1 MVKLGIFSSITKG
14 DKLGDFDEDNE
25 GGGTKKSFFGKSS
38 SSKPVSPPAPPPPE
52 RSGFFGGGKNDE
64 DSIEE
69 ERPANNNTNNNA
81 RARAKQTDRELMG
94 RLERSTSR
102 RMSERDMTK
111 ERGSRPKSSEG
122 RRNSSVPKDRPKERP
137 KSRSKSQ
144 SRATRSPPQEENG
157 VPKALEP
164 HRRERSGGHRSSSVS
179 KGRPESDKPT
189 TTADSASQSASRS
202 SSRKKRGSRGRA
214 DMHASMPAMTSYVD
228 SDGFVSGLSTPS
240 QTPSPG
246 TMSRKK
252 YGKDTSRVGKSMHM
266 SLANFDAKP
275 DDFRQI
281 ARRLKNDGSSDKAD
295 ATYDSDDYDDES
307 WRVPKPDQA
316 LSKEERKEQIKVSKM
331 AKIKELQRDNRKLQD
346 QMKEKKS
353 RRSEHSGK
361 MIQADGTDEDY
372 SVAYSTA
379 TGNTRGNQME
389 ALKALSK
396 TAVSQRRIVDTQ
408 AKDMEKFQKEIRKMK
423 TEMASSEKRY
433 KQQRTETLR
442 LTKRVEANNMEI
454 ESLQIEL
461 KSAVEKAEKAKADE
475 TLYKTK
481 LDRLTKQ
488 LNQSEARS
496 ERRSGA
502 RSESEQLKDLEKD
515 LEERD
520 DELVKVREEL
530 NETYGRVQQLE
541 NEVTT
546 SNDYLEHAK
555 TERVEM
561 RRGTE
566 EEKENLKEQLE
577 KTQMELK
584 RFKEDSDE
592 LQMTKVDS
600 VQQRSITQEKV
611 VKLEKRNKE
620 LKARWASSEQKKTAQ
635 LKEAK
640 SAADAAAFA
649 MERMRAE
656 LEAVKMHNMRNT
668 QDGDSNGG
676 SGGQPLG
683 DDILQEEL
691 QRVER
696 ENVAYQKRVRDLES
710 GGSGPMDELR
720 NELKV
725 VQRQSRIFEE
735 TANDFKGSNVEL
747 TARVVEL
754 EKEQSGSGRATEDV
768 ERLQN
773 ETETL
778 QREKKLLEEKS
789 SELEKRNFGLQT
801 TVTTL
806 LDENNQH
813 SDAVMAVEE
822 KRSMLEDLQADAA
835 QRNKFLESKVVD
847 LEEKVVWHVE
857 EVESLEK
864 KLELKEQAQAILVEQ
879 NKELESSIAQLNED
893 VGSWR
898 AKASDASVAAAS
910 ASSRSAGSAAQEDER
925 FRTLQKE
932 KSEMEKRSSVLE
944 SQIKILEKDKSHW
957 NKNVLEPV
965 QTQNEFLE
973 ERNAKVEQRNT
984 ALEQKLADLESAQ
997 NALTSKELETNHQQ
1011 RVLEDK
1017 ISQLEK
1023 QNHTLDSNVKRL
1035 EEEVV
1040 TWTSTAELAKKQ
1052 TQLNT
1057 LGDASQKEEI
1067 ARVRAQLDKILEEK
1081 DTLREKKN
1089 KLEQQNVSL
1098 RAKLANAGGVEDD
1111 EDESEYS
1118 SEEDTLDDSNQQSHI
1133 LAAMQRKKEREEEAG
1148 GLRGWWTANRATANL
1163 PEDAKEQIREKDLR
1177 IDNLDR
1183 TIKANEQTIQRLR
1196 SDLVRINSS
1205 FKEEEYV
1212 SKMKLQR
1219 VLQENTAMT
1228 IKVAALENQFIEA
1241 NFGENSSRDGPST
1254 PETLPEKTNR
1264 PEPSPTQAQRRSS
1277 SVSRGANKK
1286 SVIAPSR
1293 EWGESTNYYEKIKYL
1308 EGEVEK
1314 LEEEKKKLQERVET
1328 LSSDLVKEKKER
1340 DDSSIQTDYHTDD
1353 GASDRYS
1360 SRREASEEDLR
1371 DKIRRLQDE
1380 NNELHGDM
1388 VRRIAEMDDERG
1400 YVEDDYEMKLQARDA
1415 TITSLELS
1423 LNQLKNSK
1431 LNSGKKTDKAPPKG
1445 GFADELKAK
1454 AEHLAH
1460 VSVVDDKKHR
1470 QAIISLAKRLKMQ
1483 DAVTEFIN
1491 PDSGEVDEVSWEEID
1506 GIFAKIEEKFFFLEK
1521 VKQLACEFVMGSE
1534 ENTTDEQLIEG
1545 LKLKLAGEDERNGE
1559 KLAKQLATV
1568 SNIHVE
1574 AGQQVEQ
1581 AAAIWN
1587 RIDEGVEDGEEGN
1600 VLEEA
1605 VAAVVKQAALVQ
1617 NEVVLSLQL
1626 IELKLMNRLENK
1638 NTDEIVLKRTDGS
1651 KAKRESERE
1660 LVSLL
1665 GETDIR
1671 LNEKIDQLIY
1681 ETKELETLAN
1691 DASKASSIYGSLSF
1705 DSAKSKKSN
1714 TSEF

>member
-1 MVKLGIFSSITKG
+1 MVKLGLFSSSTKG
-14 DKLGDFDEDNE
+14 EKLGDYGEENE
-25 GGGTKKSFFGKSS
+25 GSGTKKSFFGKS

-69 ERPANNNTNNNA
+69 ERPATTNNA

-94 RLERSTSR
+94 RLERSSSR
-102 RMSERDMTK
+102 RMSGDLTK
-111 ERGSRPKSSEG
+111 GSSRRQNSSEG
-122 RRNSSVPKDRPKERP
+122 RRNSSVPKQRSS
-137 KSRSKSQ
+137 SRSKSQ
-144 SRATRSPPQEENG
+144 SRSTRSPPTEENG

-164 HRRERSGGHRSSSVS
+164 RRRERSSGHRSSSAS
-179 KGRPESDKPT
+179 KTRPESDKPT
-189 TTADSASQSASRS
+189 TADSASASRS

-214 DMHASMPAMTSYVD
+214 DMHASMPAITSYVD

-266 SLANFDAKP
+266 SLANFEAKP

-281 ARRLKNDGSSDKAD
+281 ARRLKNDESSDKQD
-295 ATYDSDDYDDES
+295 ATYDSDDDDES
-307 WRVPKPDQA
+307 WRVPKPDKG

-331 AKIKELQRDNRKLQD
+331 EKIKELQRENRKLQD
-346 QMKEKKS
+346 KMKEKKS
-353 RRSEHSGK
+353 RRSELSGK
-361 MIQADGTDEDY
+361 VIQADGTDEDY
-372 SVAYSTA
+372 SVAYSTG

-423 TEMASSEKRY
+423 SEMASSEKRY

-461 KSAVEKAEKAKADE
+461 SRAIEKAEKAEADE

-481 LDRLTKQ
+481 LQRLTKQ

-502 RSESEQLKDLEKD
+502 RSESEQLSDLEKD

-530 NETYGRVQQLE
+530 NETYSRVQKLE

-546 SNDYLEHAK
+546 SNDYLEHARA
-555 TERVEM
+555 ERVDM

-566 EEKENLKEQLE
+566 EEKEKLKEKLE

-620 LKARWASSEQKKTAQ
+620 LKARWAASEEKKTAQ

-696 ENVAYQKRVRDLES
+696 ENMAYQKRVRDLES
-710 GGSGPMDELR
+710 GGLGPMDELR

-725 VQRQSRIFEE
+725 AQRQSRIFEE

-747 TARVVEL
+747 TARVAEL

-768 ERLQN
+768 ERLHN
-773 ETETL
+773 EMETL
-778 QREKKLLEEKS
+778 EREKKLLEEKS

-806 LDENNQH
+806 IDENNQN

-822 KRSMLEDLQADAA
+822 KKSMLEDMQADAA

-847 LEEKVVWHVE
+847 LEEKVAWHVE

-879 NKELESSIAQLNED
+879 NEELESNVAQLNED

-910 ASSRSAGSAAQEDER
+910 ASSRSAAGSVQEDER
-925 FRTLQKE
+925 FKKLQKE
-932 KSEMEKRSSVLE
+932 KSEMEKRNSVLE
-944 SQIKILEKDKSHW
+944 SHVKSLEKDKSHW

-973 ERNAKVEQRNT
+973 ERNAKVEQRNN
-984 ALEQKLADLESAQ
+984 ALEQKLADLESAT
-997 NALTSKELETNHQQ
+997 NALSSKELETNHQQ

-1017 ISQLEK
+1017 INQLEK

-1098 RAKLANAGGVEDD
+1098 RAKLAQAGGVDDD
-1111 EDESEYS
+1111 ESESEYS
-1118 SEEDTLDDSNQQSHI
+1118 SGEDTLDDSNQQSHI

-1183 TIKANEQTIQRLR
+1183 TVKANEQTIQRLR

-1212 SKMKLQR
+1212 SKMKLTR

-1228 IKVAALENQFIEA
+1228 IKVAALENVIEA
-1241 NFGENSSRDGPST
+1241 NSGDTPSRDGPSA
-1254 PETLPEKTNR
+1254 PEKPKR
-1264 PEPSPTQAQRRSS
+1264 PEPSPTQAQSRSS
-1277 SVSRGANKK
+1277 SVSRGAKK
-1286 SVIAPSR
+1286 TSVIAPSR

-1328 LSSDLVKEKKER
+1328 LSSDLVKEKKQR
-1340 DDSSIQTDYHTDD
+1340 DDSSYQTDYHTDD
-1353 GASDRYS
+1353 GASDRHS
-1360 SRREASEEDLR
+1360 SRREASEEELR

-1380 NNELHGDM
+1380 NNELHDDM
-1388 VRRIAEMDDERG
+1388 VRRIAEMDEERG

-1423 LNQLKNSK
+1423 LNQLKNSR
-1431 LNSGKKTDKAPPKG
+1431 LNSGKKTDKAPKG

-1470 QAIISLAKRLKMQ
+1470 QAVISLAKRLKMQ

-1534 ENTTDEQLIEG
+1534 ENTTNEQLIQG
-1545 LKLKLAGEDERNGE
+1545 LKRKLAGEDESNGE

-1568 SNIHVE
+1568 ANIHVE

-1638 NTDEIVLKRTDGS
+1638 NTNEIVLKRTDGS

-1691 DASKASSIYGSLSF
+1691 DASKASSIYGSFSF